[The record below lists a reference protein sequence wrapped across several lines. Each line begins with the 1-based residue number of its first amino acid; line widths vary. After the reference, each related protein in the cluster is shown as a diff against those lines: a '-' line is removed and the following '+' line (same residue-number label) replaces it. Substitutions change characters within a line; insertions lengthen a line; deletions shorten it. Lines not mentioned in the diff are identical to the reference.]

1 MSCLNCCKTAE
12 VESPSYREALAESAK
27 RRMSRGYITFK
38 SLAAAVS
45 LKTGSSKHR
54 QINEQIKKYGEVKN
68 DIKVFTYNQIA
79 EATENFNSDNLLGEG
94 GFGSVYKGYI
104 CDQHVAMKQLNRQ
117 GAQGTREFYAEVLM
131 LSLVKHPNLVQLVGY
146 CTEDEH
152 RVLVYE
158 YMAKGSLENHLLDLG
173 EGKKPLDW
181 HTRMKIA
188 EGAARGLE
196 YLHSSADPPVIYRD
210 FKSSNILLDEDFNAK
225 LSDFG
230 LAKIAPNGQGTITSR
245 VMGTFGY
252 CAPEYASGGQ
262 LTTKSDVYSFG
273 VVFLEIITGRRV
285 IDTTRDIEEQNL
297 IEWAQPL
304 LKDKKQF
311 SLIADPLLNGQFP
324 AKGLFQAL
332 AVAAMCLQEDPEKRP
347 DMDDVV
353 TALAILSATKTD
365 EKDGAGEAVKTG
377 GHVESFRAAESFNK
391 EEQRG

>member
-158 YMAKGSLENHLLDLG
+158 YMAKGSLENHLLG
-173 EGKKPLDW
+173 MYG
-181 HTRMKIA
+181 
-188 EGAARGLE
+188 
-196 YLHSSADPPVIYRD
+196 
-210 FKSSNILLDEDFNAK
+210 
-225 LSDFG
+225 
-230 LAKIAPNGQGTITSR
+230 
-245 VMGTFGY
+245 
-252 CAPEYASGGQ
+252 
-262 LTTKSDVYSFG
+262 
-273 VVFLEIITGRRV
+273 
-285 IDTTRDIEEQNL
+285 
-297 IEWAQPL
+297 AQPL